1 MAFPLGWQRVCP
13 LVIPRGQVLA
23 GSLSSFPVLLT
34 AACLPNEMVTLGGA
48 NAAQSDGGDIRFS
61 LDAAGLVP
69 LACEVKVWS
78 QNATPAN
85 AKAVIWVNVPTLYGS
100 LDNTIYVWYH
110 AASVQTT
117 PAANSTYGSQAAWDS
132 FYKFVWHAGDGAT
145 LNLNDSTSNAN
156 NLTNTGTVVAA
167 AGPTNL
173 LGAASFSGS
182 NYLSRVA
189 SIAGLSSSAPITLE
203 AWIYQTDNAH
213 SRQCCTATQLVST
226 NATIEV
232 LGADYAAG
240 AYTGKLDS
248 FLNSTV
254 YNANTAIAL
263 STWTRVAHIFETPV
277 FNQYINGAIDKS
289 NSVGA
294 YTLTAPCIVLGS
306 GYNGSAYN
314 AVNNSWIG
322 RIAEMRISNTS
333 RSTGW
338 LATQYANE
346 TAPTSFIV
354 PGTPYA
360 PGAYAAPGG
369 FYGSRF

>member
-1 MAFPLGWQRVCP
+1 MAFPIGWQRVCP

-23 GSLSSFPVLLT
+23 GSLTSFPVLLT
-34 AACLPNEMVTLGGA
+34 AACLPTEMVTLSGA

-85 AKAVIWVNVPTLYGS
+85 AKALIWVSVPTLYGS
-100 LDNTIYVWYH
+100 LDNTIYCWYH

-132 FYKFVWHAGDGAT
+132 LYRFVWHAGDGAT

-189 SIAGLSSSAPITLE
+189 SIAGLVTSAPLTIE
-203 AWIYQTDNAH
+203 AWVYSTDETQPRNA
-213 SRQCCTATQLVST
+213 CTASQLASN
-226 NATIEV
+226 NAVIGTT
-232 LGADYAAG
+232 AT
-240 AYTGKLDS
+240 TGTLNA
-248 FLNSTV
+248 FLNSTL
-254 YNANTAIAL
+254 YNSNAALAL
-263 STWTRVAHIFETPV
+263 SAWTRVSHIFETPI
-277 FNQYINGAIDKS
+277 FNQYVNGAIDKS

-294 YTLTAPCIVLGS
+294 YTLTPPSIVIGA
-306 GYNGSAYN
+306 GYNGAAFTSPT
-314 AVNNSWIG
+314 NSWIG

-346 TAPTSFIV
+346 TAPTSFVV